1 MYIIDSDTLISL
13 VRGQHGVQQKM
24 VHIGLSQCKVS
35 EISLAELY
43 VGAYKRNDIK
53 GMGQANYIAQTF
65 EIVRI
70 SSHLE
75 DYAKLRAGLERQGYK
90 LDSMDL
96 FIAASALAEDL
107 TLVTHNTK
115 HFSRV
120 PGLKLEDWIQDE

>member
-35 EISLAELY
+35 EISLAELF

-75 DYAKLRAGLERQGYK
+75 DYAKLRAGLERQGCK

>member
-65 EIVRI
+65 EIIPI
-70 SSHLE
+70 SPHLE
-75 DYAKLRAGLERQGYK
+75 DYAKLRAGLERQGCK

>member
-24 VHIGLSQCKVS
+24 VHVGLSQCKVS
-35 EISLAELY
+35 EISLAELF

-65 EIVRI
+65 EIIPI
-70 SSHLE
+70 SPHLE
-75 DYAKLRAGLERQGYK
+75 DYAKLRAGLERQGCK

>member
-75 DYAKLRAGLERQGYK
+75 EYAKLRAGLERQGCK

>member
-70 SSHLE
+70 SSNLE
-75 DYAKLRAGLERQGYK
+75 DYAKLRADLERQGCK

>member
-75 DYAKLRAGLERQGYK
+75 NYAKLRAGLERQGCK

>member
-1 MYIIDSDTLISL
+1 M
-13 VRGQHGVQQKM
+13 
-24 VHIGLSQCKVS
+24 
-35 EISLAELY
+35 AELY

-75 DYAKLRAGLERQGYK
+75 DYAKLRAGLERKGCK
-90 LDSMDL
+90 LDSMDM

>member
-75 DYAKLRAGLERQGYK
+75 DYAKLRAGLERQGCK

-107 TLVTHNTK
+107 TLVTHNTE

>member
-24 VHIGLSQCKVS
+24 VHVGLSQCKVS

-65 EIVRI
+65 EIIPI
-70 SSHLE
+70 SPHLE
-75 DYAKLRAGLERQGYK
+75 DYAKLRAGLERQGCK

-107 TLVTHNTK
+107 TLVTHNTE

>member
-43 VGAYKRNDIK
+43 VDAYKRNDIK

-75 DYAKLRAGLERQGYK
+75 NYAKLRAGLERQGFK

>member
-70 SSHLE
+70 SPHLE
-75 DYAKLRAGLERQGYK
+75 DYAKLRAGLERQGCK

-120 PGLKLEDWIQDE
+120 PGLKLEDWIKDE

>member
-65 EIVRI
+65 EIIPI

-75 DYAKLRAGLERQGYK
+75 EYAKLRAGLERLGCK

>member
-24 VHIGLSQCKVS
+24 VHVGLSQCKVS

-65 EIVRI
+65 EIIPI
-70 SSHLE
+70 SPHLE
-75 DYAKLRAGLERQGYK
+75 DYAKLRAGLERQGCK

>member
-35 EISLAELY
+35 EISLAELF

-65 EIVRI
+65 EIIPI
-70 SSHLE
+70 SPHLE
-75 DYAKLRAGLERQGYK
+75 DYAKLRAGLERQGCK

>member
-75 DYAKLRAGLERQGYK
+75 DYAKLRAGLERQGCK

>member
-24 VHIGLSQCKVS
+24 VHVGLSQCKVS

-43 VGAYKRNDIK
+43 VDAYKRNDIK

-75 DYAKLRAGLERQGYK
+75 EYAKLRAGLERQGCK

>member
-43 VGAYKRNDIK
+43 VDAYKRNDIK

-75 DYAKLRAGLERQGYK
+75 DYAKLRAGLERQGFK

>member
-65 EIVRI
+65 EIVPI
-70 SSHLE
+70 SPHLE
-75 DYAKLRAGLERQGYK
+75 DYAKLRAGLERQGCK

>member
-13 VRGQHGVQQKM
+13 VQGQHGVQQKM

-65 EIVRI
+65 EIIPI

-75 DYAKLRAGLERQGYK
+75 DYAKLRAGLERQDCK

>member
-65 EIVRI
+65 EIIPI
-70 SSHLE
+70 SPHLE
-75 DYAKLRAGLERQGYK
+75 DYAKLRAGLERQGCK

-107 TLVTHNTK
+107 TLVTHNTE